1 MTCTDVLEGR
11 TEDMEMSVEE
21 NVEMGSMSH
30 GVEEILKG
38 ERKGEERIVS
48 GVSGE
53 KERMVGKGKGKENTD
68 EGWNVWGNEVE
79 KGENEMLWER
89 VDGEIGQMKEK
100 IGVMREGK
108 GKKRAIEEQ
117 EGEERREGWKVEIG
131 KVEITEKMIEENFQ
145 CVM

>member
-1 MTCTDVLEGR
+1 
-11 TEDMEMSVEE
+11 
-21 NVEMGSMSH
+21 
-30 GVEEILKG
+30 
-38 ERKGEERIVS
+38 
-48 GVSGE
+48 
-53 KERMVGKGKGKENTD
+53 
-68 EGWNVWGNEVE
+68 
-79 KGENEMLWER
+79 
-89 VDGEIGQMKEK
+89 MKEK